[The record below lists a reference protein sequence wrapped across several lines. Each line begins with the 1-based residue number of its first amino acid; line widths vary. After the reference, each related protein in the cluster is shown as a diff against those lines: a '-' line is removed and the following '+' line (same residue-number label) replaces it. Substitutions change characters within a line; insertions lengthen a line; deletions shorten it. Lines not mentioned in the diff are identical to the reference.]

1 MNPIFVVFS
10 GVEPP
15 RGGEA
20 CSLHEHTLAG
30 EISPTKA
37 LVDFGNSKVEFPDQ
51 EEVGSSVF

>member
-1 MNPIFVVFS
+1 MFS

-37 LVDFGNSKVEFPDQ
+37 LVDLGNSKVEFPDQ
-51 EEVGSSVF
+51 KEVGSSVF